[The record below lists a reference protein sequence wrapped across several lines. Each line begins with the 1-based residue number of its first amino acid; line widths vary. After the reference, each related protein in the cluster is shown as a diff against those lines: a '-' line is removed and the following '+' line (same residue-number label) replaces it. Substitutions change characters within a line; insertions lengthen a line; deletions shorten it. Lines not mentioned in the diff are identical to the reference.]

1 MGILPEYLVNIDNE
15 FSFKTEINK
24 IEKSVSIP
32 NPRYQEWIND
42 DDTKSELTVLV
53 ILGITGYTKTKTQQR
68 ARMGLP
74 GNPIAELSK
83 QGWFI
88 VSLGKENE
96 ITNI

>member
-1 MGILPEYLVNIDNE
+1 M
-15 FSFKTEINK
+15 
-24 IEKSVSIP
+24 
-32 NPRYQEWIND
+32 
-42 DDTKSELTVLV
+42 
-53 ILGITGYTKTKTQQR
+53 ILGITDYTKTKTQQR